1 MPFYFRKEC
10 PLNSGYLTS
19 VPHWEYT
26 VAVTGTGENDA
37 IRLIRLASGCA
48 AKYAGHGTRA
58 GALQARARWLKC

>member
-1 MPFYFRKEC
+1 MTATQ
-10 PLNSGYLTS
+10 LSAS

-58 GALQARARWLKC
+58 GALQARA

>member
-1 MPFYFRKEC
+1 M
-10 PLNSGYLTS
+10 SAS